1 MEPLIRPATLEDVP
15 SILKLINSHA
25 QKGLMLMKSPLDIY
39 RGIFNF
45 VVCEIDGQIVGCSR
59 LAVVWK
65 DIGEV
70 ASLAVSDD
78 YKRQGI
84 GKKLVMACLEKA
96 KQIGLPRVF
105 TLTYQVDFFTHCGFK
120 IVERDSLPYKVFGDC
135 LKCPKVDCCD
145 ENAMVMDL
153 GN

>member
-1 MEPLIRPATLEDVP
+1 MEPIIRPATLEDVP
-15 SILKLINSHA
+15 SILKLINTHA
-25 QKGLMLMKSPLDIY
+25 QKGMMLMKSPLDIY

-45 VVCEIDGQIVGCSR
+45 VVCEMDGQVVGCSR
-59 LAVVWK
+59 LAVVWR

-78 YKRQGI
+78 YKRRGI
-84 GKKLVMACLEKA
+84 GKRLVMACLDKA
-96 KQIGLPRVF
+96 RCIGLPRVF
-105 TLTYQVDFFTHCGFK
+105 TLTYQVDFFNSCGFS

-145 ENAMVMDL
+145 ENAMVYSL
-153 GN
+153 

>member
-15 SILKLINSHA
+15 SVLKLINSHA

-153 GN
+153 DN